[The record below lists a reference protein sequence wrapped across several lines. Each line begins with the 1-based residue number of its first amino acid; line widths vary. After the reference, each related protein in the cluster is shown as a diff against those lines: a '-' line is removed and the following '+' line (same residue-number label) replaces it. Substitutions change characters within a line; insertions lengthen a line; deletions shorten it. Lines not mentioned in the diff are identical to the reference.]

1 MGGYSKAISRRCPS
15 LIPLV
20 SLFLLGGY
28 GVASLPLPASATETL
43 TLSCSAQVYE
53 AFRGEYLEKFQ
64 EKTGI
69 AVNVHVVSSWAAV
82 SRLSNRVSDL
92 AATAEGLDQRYK
104 AEGMLESPLCRDALV
119 IITHIQNPV
128 RNLTEDQLRSVFSG
142 AVTNWKQVGGP
153 DHPIRVISPDKDT
166 AAYKMFSGMVMRG
179 TDIDYYLLTAQSTVA
194 ADVTRIYRGA
204 VSFVNQ
210 GALQRKSRAAHV
222 VQIDGLGPGDPGY
235 PYYEVFSLVTRGKPE
250 GSVKKFVDYA
260 FSEDARRIFGARGM
274 KPMAK

>member
-1 MGGYSKAISRRCPS
+1 MGGYSKAISRRCSS

-20 SLFLLGGY
+20 SLFLIGGY
-28 GVASLPLPASATETL
+28 GVASLPLPANATETL

-104 AEGMLESPLCRDALV
+104 AEGMLESPFCRDALV
-119 IITHIQNPV
+119 VITHIQNPV

-166 AAYKMFSGMVMRG
+166 AAYRMFSGTVMRG
-179 TDIDYYLLTAQSTVA
+179 TDIGYYLLTAQSTVA

-204 VSFVNQ
+204 VSFVNH
-210 GALQRKSRAAHV
+210 GALQRKSGAAHV

-235 PYYEVFSLVTRGKPE
+235 PYHEVFSLVTRGKPE

-274 KPMAK
+274 KPIAK